1 MTKYVI
7 SRMSVETQIS
17 EVNAWNI
24 HSQIRNKD
32 VLEFFKTPEFLEHS
46 KKIAKAECHTMR
58 HQLVI
63 SGEFQKY
70 FSKYMM
76 LTNVCFL
83 DDSGANSR
91 IDEELKLT
99 VFDIFHHLHI
109 MGAPQDDSTFKT
121 TYTNHVLI
129 PEGIICFIMEKFNLN
144 YKLASEIFLEC
155 YYSND

>member
-1 MTKYVI
+1 
-7 SRMSVETQIS
+7 MSVGTQTN
-17 EVNAWNI
+17 EVNAWSI
-24 HSQIRNKD
+24 HSQVRNKD
-32 VLEFFKTPEFLEHS
+32 VLEFFRTPKFLENS

-63 SGEFQKY
+63 SGQFQKH
-70 FSKYMM
+70 FMKYMM

-91 IDEELKLT
+91 IDQELKLA